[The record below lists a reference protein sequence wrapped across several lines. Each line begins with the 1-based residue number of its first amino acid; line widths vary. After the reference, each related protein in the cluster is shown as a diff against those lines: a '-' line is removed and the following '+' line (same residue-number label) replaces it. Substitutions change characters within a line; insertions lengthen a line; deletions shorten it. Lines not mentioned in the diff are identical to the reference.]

1 MPATQINGGTQI
13 KTGSIP
19 GTVLSSSAAIAD
31 GQLASTYLYANGTR
45 ALSAALSAGSNQINN
60 LANGSLSG
68 DAVNLGQVQGLIQ
81 GINNKLSA
89 RAATVTETLT
99 IASGSVTTITGTT
112 VDGVSVSVNDPI
124 LIMNAPAST
133 GAAGGTTLS
142 NQPANGL
149 YYATAVAANISVSR
163 EPDMSGSVSPFGAFV
178 YVVAGTQWGGG
189 GYAVTTPNSQAAFT
203 YGTGNIGFVQW
214 SGLGEVTTG
223 NVLAKSGNAISVAA
237 MSTGQIILGNGG
249 TPTITTLSGAVTL
262 GATGVTALAA
272 GAVSALTTLNSSLYS
287 TTATASTLAE
297 WDTNSNLSA
306 NNVLLGQNSITSAG
320 TTTTLSIASA
330 QLQVVTGT
338 STQTVKLPTT
348 SVNAGYQYT
357 IVNQSTGA
365 VTVTGNTS
373 GTIATL
379 AASSVGV
386 FTAEVN
392 TPTTGAQWVAEVTA
406 AGKALTVSNSLTL
419 AGTDGT
425 TMTFPGSSDTVV
437 TLAATQTLTGKT
449 LTSPA
454 ISGPTLSGT
463 ATGTYTLAGT
473 PTINSPTLVTPA
485 LGTPASGVL
494 INCTGLPV
502 AGGGTGAATLT
513 GVLIG
518 NGTSAFTAVTA
529 PSGTIV
535 GTTDSQTLTNKTLTS
550 PTLTT
555 PVLGTPSSGT
565 LTNCTGLPLAGLASA
580 AYSTT
585 PTASTLAEWDAN
597 KNLLANVFA
606 LGVSSTATAGG
617 TTNLTIS
624 TAAGLMVWTGTNTQT
639 VTLPTTGV
647 PQGAQ
652 YSFVNESTGNLT
664 IQSSGAGGITV
675 LAGAGSS
682 PFQAVICTAL
692 QATPTTAAHWT
703 YSLYSTG
710 GGGSV
715 TAVSVASSN
724 GFQGSSS
731 GGATPALTIGTS
743 VGAGLLASNGSNQM
757 VAATGANVVAP
768 SSGHGF
774 ANRATPGSGITGT
787 VNGSTT
793 NFTLANTPV
802 TGTEMV
808 FQNGLLL
815 MAGAGLDY
823 TMSGA
828 VITFGTPPPS
838 GDTIS
843 CSYWY

>member
-1 MPATQINGGTQI
+1 MAATQINGGTQI
-13 KTGSIP
+13 KSATI
-19 GTVLSSSAAIAD
+19 TTTQLSASAGVTD
-31 GQLASTYLYANGTR
+31 GQLASSYLYANGTR
-45 ALSAALSAGSNQINN
+45 ALTGALSAGSNQINS
-60 LANGSLSG
+60 LANGSLST

-112 VDGVSVSVNDPI
+112 VDGVTVSVNDPI

-142 NQPANGL
+142 SQPANGL
-149 YYATAVAANISVSR
+149 YYASAISSNITLTR
-163 EPDMSGSVSPFGAFV
+163 EPDMSGSISPFGAFV
-178 YVVAGTQWGGG
+178 YVVTGTQWGSG

-203 YGTGNIGFVQW
+203 YGTNNIGFVQW
-214 SGLGEVTTG
+214 SGLGEVSVG
-223 NVLAKSGNAISVAA
+223 NVLAKSGNTVSVAA
-237 MSTGQIILGNGG
+237 MSTGQVILGNGG
-249 TPTITTLSGAVTL
+249 TPTITTLSGDVTV
-262 GATGVTALAA
+262 GATGTTTIGAGTVTLAKIA
-272 GAVSALTTLNSSLYS
+272 SAAYS
-287 TTATASTLAE
+287 TTASVSLLAS
-297 WDTNSNLSA
+297 WDANSNLAA
-306 NNVLLGQNSITSAG
+306 NNIIFSQNSITSAG
-320 TTTTLSIASA
+320 TTTTLTIASA

-338 STQTVKLPTT
+338 STQTIKLPTT
-348 SVNAGYQYT
+348 SVSAGYQYI

-379 AASSVGV
+379 AASTVGI

-392 TPTTGAQWVAEVTA
+392 TPTTGAQWVAAITA
-406 AGKALTVSNSLTL
+406 AGKAFTASNSLTL

-425 TMTFPGSSDTVV
+425 TFTFPGASDTV
-437 TLAATQTLTGKT
+437 TTIAATQTLTNKT

-454 ISGPTLSGT
+454 ISAPTLSGT
-463 ATGTYTLAGT
+463 TTGTYTLGGT

-485 LGTPASGVL
+485 LGTPVSGVL
-494 INCTGLPV
+494 TNCTGLPV

-529 PSGTIV
+529 PVGTIV
-535 GTTDSQTLTNKTLTS
+535 GTTDTQTLTNKTLTS

-555 PVLGTPSSGT
+555 PTLGTPASGT
-565 LTNCTGLPLAGLASA
+565 LTNCTGLPLGGLASA

-597 KNLLANVFA
+597 KNLMSNVFA

-652 YSFVNESTGNLT
+652 YTFVNQSTGNLT
-664 IQSSGAGGITV
+664 VQSSAAGGITV

-692 QATPTTAAHWT
+692 TATPTSAANWS

-715 TAVSVASSN
+715 TAVSVATTN

-743 VGAGLLASNGSNQM
+743 VGAGLIASNGSNGL

-793 NFTLANTPV
+793 AFTLANTPV
-802 TGTEMV
+802 SGTEMV

-815 MAGAGLDY
+815 MTGGGADY
-823 TMSGA
+823 TISGA
-828 VITFGTPPPS
+828 VITFNTAPPS
-838 GDTIS
+838 GDSIS